1 MRTVLVRD
9 RRGTALIIVM
19 IAVVVIAVLST
30 GAFMT
35 ALQEFKSSRGVL
47 MEQRALAVAEYGANA
62 QFDAWTTAKTQM
74 AVGAVD
80 SSYVVGVAR
89 GDTARVSIMRLNAST
104 FSLVSIG
111 RASAGNG
118 ALEAQRAVNQLI
130 RLNSANI
137 TPGAAIMSMG
147 NIDVK
152 GSIDITGKN
161 TPPPGWADC
170 AGYSSRDTFAI
181 AYNPAKTA
189 TVQKPVTQAVGGTYQ
204 DPRAGDA
211 STFTVFGTE
220 TFASLAAKANVI
232 TTGASPVPTGSAS
245 TCTFS
250 ASNWGEPNRGIG
262 TVEGCASYFPII
274 YSNGD
279 LSLNG
284 GRGQGILL
292 VNGSLRTN
300 GNFKF
305 VGLIVVMN
313 DFRPNGTADIYGS
326 VMIRNSID
334 NNTLGNGNARIAFS
348 HCAVAKSLAALSRP
362 ARTRSRGW
370 AQMF

>member
-1 MRTVLVRD
+1 MRTRLVRK

-47 MEQRALAVAEYGANA
+47 VEQRALAVAEFGANA
-62 QFDAWTTAKTQM
+62 QFDAWTPAKSQM

-80 SSYVVGVAR
+80 SSYVMAVAN
-89 GDTARVSIMRLNAST
+89 GDTARVGIMRLNATT
-104 FSLVSIG
+104 FSLVSVG

-118 ALEAQRAVNQLI
+118 ALESQRAVSQLI
-130 RLNSANI
+130 RLNSAAI

-147 NIDVK
+147 NITVK

-161 TPPPGWADC
+161 TQPPGWTDC
-170 AGYSSRDTFAI
+170 AGYSTRDTFAI
-181 AYNPAKTA
+181 AYNPLKTA
-189 TVQKPVTQAVGGTYQ
+189 TVQKPATQAVGGTYK
-204 DPRAGDA
+204 DASAGDPN
-211 STFTVFGTE
+211 TFLVFGTE

-232 TTGASPVPTGSAS
+232 TTGGSPSPTGSIT
-245 TCTFS
+245 TCTPS
-250 ASNWGEPNRGIG
+250 SSNWGEPNRGIG
-262 TVEGCASYFPII
+262 SVEGCKDYFPII

-292 VNGSLRTN
+292 VNGSFRTN

-305 VGLIVVMN
+305 VGLIVVMD
-313 DFRPNGTADIYGS
+313 DFRPNGTADIFGS
-326 VMIRNSID
+326 VMIRNSMTD
-334 NNTLGNGNARIAFS
+334 NSLGNGNALIAFS
-348 HCAVAKSLAALSRP
+348 HCAVGKSLAALSRP
-362 ARTRSRGW
+362 ARTRARGW